1 MANLKKL
8 EPVAFVL
15 LFIALYYALVVLAPH
30 SALYDFP
37 TVETLAGLVTLVVA
51 VALVVLRC
59 LPKRRWGFERL
70 IYAGFLAAMP
80 FIYLAAA
87 LKLGSGF
94 DIAIELIGVPVFV
107 GLAVFGYYKSFL
119 ALGLGL
125 AAHGLGWDL
134 WHHVSTSS
142 IASWYPSACL
152 WIDLALG
159 FLVVT
164 QVSVHQMPSK
174 ALQRTATPPLSWE
187 LGCEGTNMSLELRPR
202 KDHRGFDLISE
213 S

>member
-1 MANLKKL
+1 MANVKKL

-37 TVETLAGLVTLVVA
+37 MAETLAGLAAVVVA
-51 VALVVLRC
+51 VALVVLRR
-59 LPKRRWGFERL
+59 LPKHRCRFERL

-87 LKLGSGF
+87 LKRGSSL
-94 DIAIELIGVPVFV
+94 DIAIELVGVPLFV

-119 ALGLGL
+119 VLGLGL

-134 WHHVSTSS
+134 WHHGSS
-142 IASWYPSACL
+142 CYIASWYPPACL
-152 WIDLALG
+152 LVDLALG

-164 QVSVHQMPSK
+164 QASVHEVPIK
-174 ALQRTATPPLSWE
+174 RFQRTSTPPL
-187 LGCEGTNMSLELRPR
+187 N
-202 KDHRGFDLISE
+202 
-213 S
+213 

>member
-8 EPVAFVL
+8 ELVAFVL

-37 TVETLAGLVTLVVA
+37 TAETLAGLATVVVA
-51 VALVVLRC
+51 VALIVLRC
-59 LPKRRWGFERL
+59 LSKRRWHFERL

-80 FIYLAAA
+80 FIYLAAG
-87 LKLGSGF
+87 LKRGSSF
-94 DIAIELIGVPVFV
+94 DIAIELVGVPVFV

-134 WHHVSTSS
+134 WHHGSTSY
-142 IASWYPSACL
+142 IASWYPCACL
-152 WIDLALG
+152 LVDLALA

-164 QVSVHQMPSK
+164 QVSVHQVPNR
-174 ALQRTATPPLSWE
+174 ALQGTATPPLS
-187 LGCEGTNMSLELRPR
+187 
-202 KDHRGFDLISE
+202 
-213 S
+213 

>member
-15 LFIALYYALVVLAPH
+15 LFIALYYALVVLAPY

-37 TVETLAGLVTLVVA
+37 TAETLAGLAAVVVA
-51 VALVVLRC
+51 VALVVLRR
-59 LPKRRWGFERL
+59 LPKRRWRFERS

-87 LKLGSGF
+87 LKLGSSF
-94 DIAIELIGVPVFV
+94 DVAIELVGVPVFV

-134 WHHVSTSS
+134 WHHGSASY

-152 WIDLALG
+152 VVDLALG

-164 QVSVHQMPSK
+164 QASVHQMPNK
-174 ALQRTATPPLSWE
+174 ALQQTATPPLS
-187 LGCEGTNMSLELRPR
+187 
-202 KDHRGFDLISE
+202 
-213 S
+213 